1 MVLPL
6 LTGLG
11 KALGGNA
18 TKQVARKTVK
28 KILNRSNFLIKI
40 KELLIFKI
48 KFYQIYIVSNIFLY
62 KFTQTKTNK

>member
-1 MVLPL
+1 MVAPL

-28 KILNRSNFLIKI
+28 KISKDKVKSAAKI
-40 KELLIFKI
+40 KKI
-48 KFYQIYIVSNIFLY
+48 IKYLKILQY
-62 KFTQTKTNK
+62 